1 MFDDMITHMESY
13 KKFSPIVTELL
24 LRDIKVNVLLVFVS
38 KSYFKVLKTIILNAT
53 HYFIMKIP
61 KKRELQEIASND
73 SSDFDIKDF
82 MKLYEDF
89 TKESYSFLMI
99 DIPLPSD
106 NPLRFWKN
114 LL

>member
-1 MFDDMITHMESY
+1 MITHMESY

-24 LRDIKVNVLLVFVS
+24 LRDIKVNVLLVFIS

-82 MKLYEDF
+82 MKLYKDF
-89 TKESYSFLMI
+89 TKESYSFLVI
-99 DIPLPSD
+99 DKHLLSD

-114 LL
+114 VL